1 MAQTDTPAGVPRPLV
16 TAAAISWR
24 SLVVAAAVLAVVYVL
39 VRLRLVVLP
48 VIVALFVT
56 TLLRPP
62 ARWLMS
68 RGLPNLV
75 ASLAVLL
82 ASIALV
88 LALVGLLGP
97 TVVDEFGALSED
109 VREGVNE
116 ATSFVTS
123 GPLDVSQEQIDS
135 VMDSARDQLQANG
148 GAITRGAVSGAVLVG
163 ELITGLLL
171 AAVLVFFFIKDGERI
186 WGWVVGL
193 FPARRRHE
201 VNEVGQRA
209 WRTLSGYLRGIALV
223 GLVDAV
229 LIGIVLVVVGVPLV
243 PALMLLTFLG
253 AFFPVVGAFFAG
265 LVSTLVALA
274 SNGLVAALIVLG
286 AIIVIQ
292 QLEGDLVFPVVVGRA
307 LDLHPVAI
315 LLVLTAGG
323 VLGGVVGAFLAV
335 PLAAVVNDA
344 ASYLRL
350 VLYATA
356 AGEAGR
362 GPALYVTAQ
371 TTAPSNRY
379 ARERPIAIRRPRASI
394 ADCRSAAL

>member
-344 ASYLRL
+344 ASYLR
-350 VLYATA
+350 
-356 AGEAGR
+356 
-362 GPALYVTAQ
+362 
-371 TTAPSNRY
+371 S
-379 ARERPIAIRRPRASI
+379 RRPEPEPAPG
-394 ADCRSAAL
+394 SA